1 MGNFQLI
8 KAKLLLS
15 CMFFFIFIN
24 RRLDF
29 IDEENYE
36 DFGEVDDIELDM
48 FDLLQNRL
56 VY

>member
-1 MGNFQLI
+1 MKVKF
-8 KAKLLLS
+8 LLS
-15 CMFFFIFIN
+15 CMFFFIFLN

-48 FDLLQNRL
+48 FDLL
-56 VY
+56 